1 MKNRIFQLLDD
12 KKMTLAA
19 FADEIGV
26 ERSTMSHIK
35 AGRSNPSLDVA
46 QKILDRYPEV
56 SADWLILG
64 QGAMYRRKNDSR
76 EPNLFDNIEPI
87 ASPSEKNVPNIES
100 RQPSQQPI
108 VEVER
113 VVAPPRSRSASHI
126 IVFYDDG
133 TFEELKK

>member
-1 MKNRIFQLLDD
+1 MKDRIFQLLDD
-12 KKMTLAA
+12 KQMTLAA

-64 QGAMYRRKNDSR
+64 QGTMYRQKNDSR
-76 EPNLFDNIEPI
+76 EPNLFDDFDAI
-87 ASPSEKNVPNIES
+87 ASSTARNVLRNESKKPTPPLPVQEKTPMRPRCVS
-100 RQPSQQPI
+100 R
-108 VEVER
+108 
-113 VVAPPRSRSASHI
+113 I

-133 TFEELKK
+133 TFEELDKK